1 MRFDVPRGQSSPIR
15 YILSAAIFPLGV
27 CWLSICWATTQLLPK
42 KRRWDGSKVVSCMG
56 AFLQVGFS
64 TMSATSLAPMM
75 CYLHPNGLRSILK
88 YPDVICGSSDHSIM
102 LVAGWLLLSIFV
114 LGFVAVC
121 GFAVWMATRWQ
132 QGA

>member
-42 KRRWDGSKVVSCMG
+42 ERRWDGSKVVSCMG